1 MVLYIDHYDSFTNI
15 IVDYITYL
23 GHEVCIRKTDQEIDD
38 ITQYDHIIIGPGPGH
53 PNELKNKYSI
63 IEYCEQNNIPLLGIC
78 LGHQLIAQY
87 YGSNIIKAKQIYHG
101 KISKVYQIKKS
112 KLYKNFPDSFD
123 VTRYHSLIVDK
134 ISDPLVTIAVTEDK
148 EVMAFEHKTAKI
160 FAVQY
165 HPEAYLT
172 ENGLVTLK
180 NFLEI

>member
-15 IVDYITYL
+15 IVDYMTYL
-23 GHEVCIRKTDQEIDD
+23 GYEVCVKKTDQEIDD
-38 ITQYDHIIIGPGPGH
+38 ITKYSHIVIGPGPGH
-53 PNELKNKYSI
+53 PNELKDKYSI

-101 KISKVYQIKKS
+101 KTSRVFQIEES
-112 KLYKNFPDSFD
+112 KLYKNVPDSFN

-134 ISDPLVTIAVTEDK
+134 IKNPLVTIATTEDK
-148 EVMAFEHKTAKI
+148 EIMAFKHKKAKI
-160 FAVQY
+160 FGVQY

-172 ENGLVTLK
+172 ENGLETLK